1 MKVQFSLRFY
11 LILIALMSCGNF
23 PQTINKNIYSSTFKY
38 FTEETLY
45 AEKQDDKFKM
55 ELDKYETL
63 NGWLTKNVPEKII
76 IDSLGNPEV
85 KGEDVFWEGT
95 ANYVQKWEYGSLG
108 LILFMES
115 DELGNDKKVFHI
127 EIHSPSLFKTSKGTG
142 IGSSKKDVLV
152 SYANVINKN
161 ESDSDV
167 IVIGSVYG
175 GTCFYMVNEQVSSI
189 FIGELAE

>member
-1 MKVQFSLRFY
+1 MKVQFSLIFY
-11 LILIALMSCGNF
+11 LILFALMSCGK
-23 PQTINKNIYSSTFKY
+23 QTINKKIQPSTFKY
-38 FTEETLY
+38 STEETLY
-45 AEKQDDKFKM
+45 IDKQDNKFNM
-55 ELDKYETL
+55 NFDKYETL
-63 NGWLTKNVPEKII
+63 NGWLKKNVPAKII

-85 KGEDVFWEGT
+85 EGEDVFWEGT
-95 ANYVQKWEYGSLG
+95 ANYVQKWEYRSLG
-108 LILFMES
+108 LNLFMES

-127 EIHSPSLFKTSKGTG
+127 EIFSPSLFKTSKGIG

-167 IVIGSVYG
+167 IVIGSIYG
-175 GTCFYMVNEQVSSI
+175 GTCFYMINERVNGI